1 MEISSRFLFS
11 LVLQNSDIN
20 LRTRILDYQSEYFA
34 VPLIMNS
41 QLSKGN
47 NELHYVPEI
56 VFCMMEGIGIFNF
69 SLGKRCIHPI
79 GKSQLLNDLLFPET
93 KISHEAFEQ

>member
-1 MEISSRFLFS
+1 M
-11 LVLQNSDIN
+11 QNSDIN
-20 LRTRILDYQSEYFA
+20 LRTRILHYQSEYFS

-56 VFCMMEGIGIFNF
+56 VFSMLEGFGIFNL
-69 SLGKRCIHPI
+69 SLGKRCIHPT
-79 GKSQLLNDLLFPET
+79 GKSQLLNDLLFPES
-93 KISHEAFEQ
+93 KFSHEAFEQ